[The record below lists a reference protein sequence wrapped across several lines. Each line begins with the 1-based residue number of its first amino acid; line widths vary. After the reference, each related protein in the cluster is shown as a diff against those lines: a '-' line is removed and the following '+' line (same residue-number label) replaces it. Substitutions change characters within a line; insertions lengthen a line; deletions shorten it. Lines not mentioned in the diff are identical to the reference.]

1 METLNEWVAEKADF
15 QMQASKVKHG
25 FTRKKKKKRKIGRLV
40 ETGQQQV
47 APSRRKWEVW
57 KIVRRKPTRRK

>member
-1 METLNEWVAEKADF
+1 METRMGFRKGGFSNASVRSKARF
-15 QMQASKVKHG
+15 HSEE
-25 FTRKKKKKRKIGRLV
+25 KKKKRKIGRLV

-57 KIVRRKPTRRK
+57 KIVRRKPTGRK